1 MGRKRISRKTAAL
14 LGVIG
19 SLAGVL
25 AGALMAAG
33 LSEARYAVTVSII
46 FYGMMLL
53 FLSQNEPGA
62 ENRGRRIKIFLLF
75 LALLISYFNLPLLCP
90 ALEAIVLPLFALLY
104 RSWAMRPRFFALV
117 AFEAL
122 YFVIR
127 TIAITPAFGA
137 YTQHVVG
144 AALIA
149 VSVLRFIMLIFLRT
163 QFVND
168 EAEQP

>member
-1 MGRKRISRKTAAL
+1 MTKKRVTPKTAAL

-33 LSEARYAVTVSII
+33 LSQARYAVTASFI
-46 FYGMMLL
+46 FYGVMLL
-53 FLSQNEPGA
+53 FLSQNEPGTQ
-62 ENRGRRIKIFLLF
+62 NRARRIKIFLLF
-75 LALLISYFNLPLLCP
+75 LALLFSYFDLPLLCP

-104 RSWAMRPRFFALV
+104 RSWAMRPRFFTLV

-127 TIAITPAFGA
+127 TIAITPTFEP
-137 YTQHVVG
+137 YTAHVVG
-144 AALIA
+144 ATLIA
-149 VSVLRFIMLIFLRT
+149 VSVLRFMMLIFLRT

-168 EAEQP
+168 EAERP